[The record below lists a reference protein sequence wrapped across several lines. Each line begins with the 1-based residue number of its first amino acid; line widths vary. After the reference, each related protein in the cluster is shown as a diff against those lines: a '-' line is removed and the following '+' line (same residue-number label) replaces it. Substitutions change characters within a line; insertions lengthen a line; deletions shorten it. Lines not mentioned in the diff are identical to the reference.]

1 MKLNISYG
9 SHSLSATVTSP
20 ITIQDITS
28 SIKQTLNITSSNL
41 SVIDHSKQIL
51 NTSEVILPQ
60 NDMTKNLYIINTL
73 LSPSTQKVETS
84 QPSIEDLIM
93 QVTEASDKIVLNKK
107 PTATNTSMNILE
119 QLSNESNSLE
129 RLLNLLQGLESRN
142 IQFRI
147 NNQQQPLEPNENYV
161 RELKDMGFPEERA
174 RDALIRARNNISRAT
189 DILLNGDDE
198 GGNNQHSDGE

>member
-28 SIKQTLNITSSNL
+28 SIKQTLNIPSTNL
-41 SVIDHSKQIL
+41 SVIDESNQIL